1 MKFWSSLSIDTIF
14 SSSSSCKRWIWNIS
28 SSVWLFVF
36 IIVIVVI
43 VVAEWKKNTMWLS
56 CCVYSCD
63 VIVLDSAIDP
73 SIHSEAIGFQYN
85 QFISFLSKIILF
97 IENSFSHSYYF
108 YFVSIIKF
116 IFCTPLNVEKNC
128 SFHQHYQQILKA
140 SFIFSHHH
148 RSIDPLFSIH
158 WFNFEMRKLL
168 KFLKDKFFYFEKKKE
183 KNLQRQSI
191 ITKLNNQWWPMSWL
205 FEIK

>member
-1 MKFWSSLSIDTIF
+1 MNLKYFFF
-14 SSSSSCKRWIWNIS
+14 SMAVRLHHRHRCDCCCWM
-28 SSVWLFVF
+28 
-36 IIVIVVI
+36 
-43 VVAEWKKNTMWLS
+43 KKNTMWLS

-116 IFCTPLNVEKNC
+116 VFCTPLNEEKIVHSINIINKYWRHLL
-128 SFHQHYQQILKA
+128 SFHIIIDRSILC
-140 SFIFSHHH
+140 F
-148 RSIDPLFSIH
+148 RSIDSTLK
-158 WFNFEMRKLL
+158 WENYWNF
-168 KFLKDKFFYFEKKKE
+168 
-183 KNLQRQSI
+183 
-191 ITKLNNQWWPMSWL
+191 
-205 FEIK
+205 